1 MYAKMSKKDRI
12 VKRRSHKLAS
22 IKDHPNVI
30 EAALR
35 LSSLIESVKCSICL
49 EVMIR
54 PARIKCGHTFCT
66 LCIENAIQFNKAGEG
81 TELRKFSGGGAK
93 ANCPLCKAA
102 NINKRSITYDPLLE
116 EKIKIIK
123 QLQENIKHA
132 AKELGFELS
141 SIKLSSLKNG
151 TIEGRTGFTPKK
163 TAVEVNKPCRSSIE
177 TKSKNQKTNPEVDN
191 ALLESFIAASTL
203 APKTKAPKMYGSSK
217 TKSTERT
224 SNIAKH
230 FKITKVPDI
239 YENVYDEL
247 TFETPPI
254 SARGDHNHDVKEV
267 SSEESEN
274 EICMNKNASSK
285 RSKNEK
291 HETPNENL
299 DDSSMSLTLHSISP
313 RSRKLSLKTDKEHA
327 QPCISSEEIGIKDQP
342 LQSLDHSN
350 LNIDSNSSL
359 ALHTISPRPKR
370 LKLAPKSEDKE
381 NEGILNLVNDLNGS
395 NQKDDKNSSSSLSLN
410 FNNARLSS
418 TKKSSSSNEDISK
431 ESNTNKDSTLIKKR
445 PAKKNVPKQN
455 LKNKKAIQ
463 KSDPIVKSVEHLS
476 SSSSLSLHSV
486 ENTKNELIIDKEGKS
501 FINEPASLKKKENED
516 TKYHSPLRI
525 EKQIKQVLKTNK
537 SRSIPFIIKGSNW
550 SSSVFGTKKKT
561 NVVFLKMGNLAPNE
575 KLNLSVTNMSDHNLT
590 LTMKGRKHSST
601 IEQDPDKSGIVLETE
616 TSTSTQNTQEN
627 LKILNHQTLLDIENE
642 KPTVD
647 DFDMTEDE
655 VIAMTKDDNFPI
667 KETGYLPLH
676 KEVPDDD
683 LKEAKPVS
691 MNNENEPID
700 DLEEFV
706 NMDDPFSIDESDDDM
721 FEATPE
727 ATFQPLNTSTT
738 KSKQKILSQGP
749 IVSLK
754 WKDIIQ
760 RNVENDLFESF
771 EIALHGDFG
780 EGIKSGELYP
790 SKPELWQLLTGCGAT
805 VYKSVNLF
813 TFARGVTGLCIVND
827 TMGRDSGSKQG
838 SRVNDYNRIFACSD
852 VAVIEKE
859 WLLKCFSQNKLV
871 SILPYLLHRATE
883 EELRRLDYGELL

>member
-1 MYAKMSKKDRI
+1 MYAKMSKKDTV
-12 VKRRSHKLAS
+12 VKRRSHKLVS
-22 IKDHPNVI
+22 IKDHPNVV
-30 EAALR
+30 EAASR

-66 LCIENAIQFNKAGEG
+66 VCIENAIQFNKAGEG
-81 TELRKFSGGGAK
+81 TELRKLSGGGAK

-116 EKIKIIK
+116 EKIKVIK

-141 SIKLSSLKNG
+141 SVKLNSLKNG
-151 TIEGRTGFTPKK
+151 TIEGRTGLTPQK
-163 TAVEVNKPCRSSIE
+163 TVFEANKPRRSSIE
-177 TKSKNQKTNPEVDN
+177 TKTKNQKNNPEVDN
-191 ALLESFIAASTL
+191 ALLESFIAASTS

-217 TKSTERT
+217 TKGTERS

-247 TFETPPI
+247 TFESPPI

-274 EICMNKNASSK
+274 EICMNLNASSK

-291 HETPNENL
+291 NQTSKQENP
-299 DDSSMSLTLHSISP
+299 DNSSMSLPLHSISP
-313 RSRKLSLKTDKEHA
+313 RSRKLSLTTDKEQA
-327 QPCISSEEIGIKDQP
+327 PACINSKVERGIKDQP

-350 LNIDSNSSL
+350 LDFDTNSSL

-381 NEGILNLVNDLNGS
+381 NEVIFNLEDNLPGS
-395 NQKDDKNSSSSLSLN
+395 NKKDDQNSSSSLSLYS
-410 FNNARLSS
+410 NNALLSS
-418 TKKSSSSNEDISK
+418 TKKSSSSNEDNSK
-431 ESNTNKDSTLIKKR
+431 ESKTNKDTTLMKKR
-445 PAKKNVPKQN
+445 TAKKNMPREM
-455 LKNKKAIQ
+455 LEDKKAI
-463 KSDPIVKSVEHLS
+463 KESNPIVKSVDDLS
-476 SSSSLSLHSV
+476 STSSLSLHSV
-486 ENTKNELIIDKEGKS
+486 EITKKS
-501 FINEPASLKKKENED
+501 LSVPSNDAPLSSAKKL
-516 TKYHSPLRI
+516 SSSI
-525 EKQIKQVLKTNK
+525 EKQGELVHK
-537 SRSIPFIIKGSNW
+537 SRSIPFIIKGSNF
-550 SSSVFGTKKKT
+550 SSSVFGSKNKT
-561 NVVFLKMGNLAPNE
+561 NVVFLKMGNIAPNE
-575 KLNLSVTNMSDHNLT
+575 KLDFSVTNMSNHNLT
-590 LTMKGRKHSST
+590 LTMKGRKHGST
-601 IEQDPDKSGIVLETE
+601 IEHDPDKSGIVLETE

-627 LKILNHQTLLDIENE
+627 LKILNNHQSLLDIEND

-655 VIAMTKDDNFPI
+655 IIAMTKEENFPI
-667 KETGYLPLH
+667 TETSCLPLQ
-676 KEVPDDD
+676 KVELDDD
-683 LKEAKPVS
+683 QKEPKPVS
-691 MNNENEPID
+691 LNDENEPID

-727 ATFQPLNTSTT
+727 TTFQPLNTSTT
-738 KSKQKILSQGP
+738 KSKQKILSQRP

-827 TMGRDSGSKQG
+827 TKGRDSGPKQG
-838 SRVNDYNRIFACSD
+838 SRVSDIYRSNSYLNIIF
-852 VAVIEKE
+852 K
-859 WLLKCFSQNKLV
+859 
-871 SILPYLLHRATE
+871 T
-883 EELRRLDYGELL
+883 